1 MRIPSCRSRPLEA
14 AGALFVKDLR
24 VELRSRMGWGLLAAS
39 AAGITIAAS
48 FAFGGILPDPLTAAA
63 LLWIIVLLVAMAGL
77 PQTFVR
83 EQEQGTAWTVRL
95 WADPAP
101 VLAAKLCLN
110 FLLLLGLAAL
120 IVPLYGLL
128 FNLPLAAPAALAAS
142 VLGGCAALAAS
153 GTLLAAIAAGTGA
166 PGLLL
171 PLLAIPLQLPPLAA
185 AVQSTATAM
194 TGGGGATLLP
204 ALVLLAAQTA
214 VSGLISFML
223 FRYIW
228 DEG

>member
-14 AGALFVKDLR
+14 AAALFIKDLR
-24 VELRSRMGWGLLAAS
+24 VEFRSLMSWGLLAAS
-39 AAGITIAAS
+39 AAGITIATS

-63 LLWIIVLLVAMAGL
+63 LLWIIVLLVAMTGL

-101 VLAAKLCLN
+101 VLAAKLGLN

-120 IVPLYGLL
+120 VVSLYGLL
-128 FNLPLAAPAALAAS
+128 FNLPLAAPAALAGS
-142 VLGGCAALAAS
+142 VLGGCAALAGS

-166 PGLLL
+166 RGLLL
-171 PLLAIPLQLPPLAA
+171 PLLAIPLQLPSLAA
-185 AVQSTATAM
+185 AVQSTAMAI
-194 TGGGGATLLP
+194 TGEGGATLRA

-214 VSGLISFML
+214 VSGLMSFML